1 MEGEAACGIVLWF
14 PARGGSPAMTPKT
27 LKSKVSLV
35 YFSLIFIILMLG
47 VISPI
52 ITVSSVWAI

>member
-1 MEGEAACGIVLWF
+1 
-14 PARGGSPAMTPKT
+14 MTPKT

-47 VISPI
+47 VISLWNL
-52 ITVSSVWAI
+52 T